1 VRRDFTLVIPTCNR
15 AQLLSALLSYL
26 EAEKADC
33 HILVLDSSRPDVLAA
48 NRARVRTSHLDVE
61 FAAFPELEPGEKCRQ
76 GIRKVTTPF
85 CALCADGDVVILEGM
100 RQCLDALRRNPAA
113 SVAQG
118 RSFGFQPRPDGDM
131 ELNNTVD
138 LRATIE
144 DLSPSARLGNLFR
157 QYQTTNSG
165 MFRTPVLLRIF
176 DALQPMTKVLAR
188 DLLWS
193 ALTVIEG
200 QSLHLSNFSYGRSM
214 GSSDTYDHS
223 HPLEWL
229 CKDPEGLFAEYLRY
243 RELLAAAVMRRP
255 DNELQPDEVRDLLD
269 LIHLRYLVQHAPDSV
284 LEFITEQ
291 QIAGFDFADYP
302 PHRQTYF
309 PLYDA
314 ATIGAAAKSQALR
327 AVHMRGRE
335 RSYLLFPNFY
345 APRGSES
352 PQLDSV
358 IRLIGILDRYPPV
371 FGLELTPKGG

>member
-1 VRRDFTLVIPTCNR
+1 MRDFTLVIPTCNR
-15 AQLLSALLSYL
+15 AQLLAALLSHL

-33 HILVLDSSRPDVLAA
+33 HMLVLDSSRPDVLAA
-48 NRARVRTSHLDVE
+48 NRARVGTSHLDVE
-61 FAAFPELEPGEKCRQ
+61 FAAFPELGPGEKCRQ

-144 DLSPSARLGNLFR
+144 DLSPLARLGNLFR

-165 MFRTPVLLRIF
+165 VFRTPALLRIF

-229 CKDPEGLFAEYLRY
+229 CKDPEGLFAEYVRY

-291 QIAGFDFADYP
+291 QIAGFDFANHW

-314 ATIGAAAKSQALR
+314 ATIGASAKSQALR

-335 RSYLLFPNFY
+335 RCYLLFPNFY

-358 IRLIGILDRYPPV
+358 IRLTGILDRYPPV
-371 FGLELTPKGG
+371 FGLELAPKGG

>member
-1 VRRDFTLVIPTCNR
+1 MRDFTLVIPTCNR
-15 AQLLSALLSYL
+15 AQLLAALLSYL

-48 NRARVRTSHLDVE
+48 NRARVGTSHLDVE

-144 DLSPSARLGNLFR
+144 DLSPLARLGNLFR

-165 MFRTPVLLRIF
+165 VFRTPALLRIF

-229 CKDPEGLFAEYLRY
+229 CKDPEGLFAEYVRC

-291 QIAGFDFADYP
+291 QIAGFDFAM

-309 PLYDA
+309 PLSDA
-314 ATIGAAAKSQALR
+314 ATIGASAKSQALR

-335 RSYLLFPNFY
+335 RCYLLFPNFY

-352 PQLDSV
+352 PQFDSV
-358 IRLIGILDRYPPV
+358 IRLIGILDRYPPM
-371 FGLELTPKGG
+371 FGLELAPKGG